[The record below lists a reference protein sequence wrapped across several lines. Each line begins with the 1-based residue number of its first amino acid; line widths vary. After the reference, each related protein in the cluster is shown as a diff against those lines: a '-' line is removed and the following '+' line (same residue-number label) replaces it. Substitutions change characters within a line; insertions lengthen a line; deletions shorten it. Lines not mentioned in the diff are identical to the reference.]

1 MIPDGQGG
9 FLVKYRLKEGV
20 PEAVGE
26 AYVADGVLDVT
37 DSQREESEEENS
49 FMQQSLWRDRNRGM
63 SVDNEKGC
71 DEIMRQFFTVD
82 FNQSMMLPETTH
94 EPLNLYVNPSTD
106 YGSED

>member
-9 FLVKYRLKEGV
+9 FLVKYKLKDGV
-20 PEAVGE
+20 PEVRGE

-37 DSQREESEEENS
+37 NSQQDENEEENS
-49 FMQQSLWRDRNRGM
+49 FTRESLWRDRNRGM
-63 SVDNEKGC
+63 SLYNERGC

-82 FNQSMMLPETTH
+82 FNQSMMLPGETSY
-94 EPLNLYVNPSTD
+94 EPLHVNPSTE

>member
-9 FLVKYRLKEGV
+9 FLVKYKLRNGV

-37 DSQREESEEENS
+37 DSEEDDNEEGNS
-49 FMQQSLWRDRNRGM
+49 FRRESLWRNRNRGM

-82 FNQSMMLPETTH
+82 FNQSMMLPGETSY
-94 EPLNLYVNPSTD
+94 EPLHVNPSTE